1 MFRPAYGVQEALG
14 SLCLGDHEETVLQMT
29 SHQILR
35 SRAKMIAFATAVIF
49 VGGSVVIRCL
59 SLDLGMVRMLS
70 RFTVHSVGMPSSG
83 PSSTSTGIPRI
94 VRVTMATV
102 TEVLTL

>member
-1 MFRPAYGVQEALG
+1 MN
-14 SLCLGDHEETVLQMT
+14 

-35 SRAKMIAFATAVIF
+35 SRAKMIAFPKVVIF
-49 VGGSVVIRCL
+49 VAGSVVIRYL
-59 SLDLGMVRMLS
+59 SLDLGMVRRLS
-70 RFTVHSVGMPSSG
+70 RFTAHSVGMPSSC